1 MAIAEL
7 YFAMVL
13 TYQDKPQAKDFI
25 RIDMETA
32 DACLDAV
39 ANLVSVENE
48 YPVKPENTIKWAVC
62 VDRRNLKPIL
72 EYRVSLETP

>member
-1 MAIAEL
+1 
-7 YFAMVL
+7 MVL
-13 TYQDKPQAKDFI
+13 SYQAEPQTKDFV

-39 ANLVSVENE
+39 ANLVSAEDE
-48 YPVKPENTIKWAVC
+48 YPVRPENTIKWAFC

-72 EYRVSLETP
+72 EYRISLETP